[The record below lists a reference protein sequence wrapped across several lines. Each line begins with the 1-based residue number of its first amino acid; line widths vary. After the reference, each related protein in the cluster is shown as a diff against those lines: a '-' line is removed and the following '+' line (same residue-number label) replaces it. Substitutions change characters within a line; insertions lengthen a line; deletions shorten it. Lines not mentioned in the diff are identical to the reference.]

1 MVRAAMG
8 RVDWPARMQ
17 RLSNGPLTRL
27 LPDGSE
33 RTYQPLWWLAGRFA
47 QVLVQTGDEP
57 LTVQGAAGYLKGIRL
72 TNRTYHFAAEF
83 AEVGG

>member
-1 MVRAAMG
+1 MKIVGDILIIETSDPDELRRELNRA
-8 RVDWPARMQ
+8 
-17 RLSNGPLTRL
+17 L
-27 LPDGSE
+27 
-33 RTYQPLWWLAGRFA
+33 
-47 QVLVQTGDEP
+47 GDEP